1 MINQKGFGPI
11 ILILVVL
18 AMVSLIGGAYY
29 LGFIKNNRSEQK
41 QPSSN
46 NRNISQKPQD
56 ISLQTTDLNLKD
68 KILYATE
75 QITMTKTGSK
85 TTTTIYASDLNGKS
99 VEVSRNIVPGQFS
112 PNKNKLL
119 YQKEDDNSVVYIKD
133 LSTNTEIPYHLPA
146 ENIFRASFNW
156 NPNSKEVVFIL
167 VTTPA
172 PLKKEGGAT
181 ILSGMSS
188 VNKLGILNIE
198 SGNIQMIDTL
208 NTPLANNVQFA
219 NLGESLAFL
228 GSSKQVLYLYDISQC
243 APGPCYKQEMFTF
256 NWITNSINKFI
267 FPIDKGLIGGI
278 NSSSGEILVGD
289 QGFPFVMTK
298 EAGKLQLYNPND
310 NSLKTLV
317 DDPGFSF
324 MFQNANFLN
333 DSTVLYSKTKLDDT
347 AKLDKYNPSPLWYV
361 LDLNTNNTR
370 QLSYTGYDLRPL
382 NESLGLIET
391 SSFENYELSLYNFND
406 GHKIPIYSS
415 KEDPFSIIS
424 LPME

>member
-1 MINQKGFGPI
+1 
-11 ILILVVL
+11 
-18 AMVSLIGGAYY
+18 
-29 LGFIKNNRSEQK
+29 
-41 QPSSN
+41 
-46 NRNISQKPQD
+46 
-56 ISLQTTDLNLKD
+56 
-68 KILYATE
+68 
-75 QITMTKTGSK
+75 
-85 TTTTIYASDLNGKS
+85 
-99 VEVSRNIVPGQFS
+99 
-112 PNKNKLL
+112 
-119 YQKEDDNSVVYIKD
+119 
-133 LSTNTEIPYHLPA
+133 
-146 ENIFRASFNW
+146 
-156 NPNSKEVVFIL
+156 
-167 VTTPA
+167 
-172 PLKKEGGAT
+172 
-181 ILSGMSS
+181 
-188 VNKLGILNIE
+188 
-198 SGNIQMIDTL
+198 MIDTL

-243 APGPCYKQEMFTF
+243 APGPCYKQEIFTF

-370 QLSYTGYDLRPL
+370 QLSYT
-382 NESLGLIET
+382 
-391 SSFENYELSLYNFND
+391 
-406 GHKIPIYSS
+406 
-415 KEDPFSIIS
+415 
-424 LPME
+424 